1 MKWLKKIIR
10 KLFKKNE
17 IKLIEQPKEYI
28 NECRNNFKLQ
38 LKKEADLERNDE
50 NGYKIIPDMNLKDM
64 I

>member
-1 MKWLKKIIR
+1 MKEKAYYQDVD
-10 KLFKKNE
+10 KKNE

-38 LKKEADLERNDE
+38 LKKGADLERNDE

>member
-10 KLFKKNE
+10 KLFKKKE

>member
-28 NECRNNFKLQ
+28 KECRNNFKLQ
-38 LKKEADLERNDE
+38 LKKEADLEKNDE

>member
-17 IKLIEQPKEYI
+17 IKLIEQPNEYI
-28 NECRNNFKLQ
+28 NEFRNNFKLQ